1 MHHIVI
7 YLDNG
12 QILTKNQNSIGIGH
26 KKLWISTENGRGI
39 TKRGN
44 EQKNWKIKLLTVLTR
59 WSTRPGLVDRFVGIG
74 VFKWLPCFSFCTIL
88 LHFFKVSLILA
99 SRLIWV
105 RFGLIKCFGLAF
117 WEDWRLGF
125 QIWAAFS
132 SFTRHSQLPLHFHTP

>member
-44 EQKNWKIKLLTVLTR
+44 EQKN
-59 WSTRPGLVDRFVGIG
+59 
-74 VFKWLPCFSFCTIL
+74 
-88 LHFFKVSLILA
+88 
-99 SRLIWV
+99 
-105 RFGLIKCFGLAF
+105 
-117 WEDWRLGF
+117 
-125 QIWAAFS
+125 
-132 SFTRHSQLPLHFHTP
+132 